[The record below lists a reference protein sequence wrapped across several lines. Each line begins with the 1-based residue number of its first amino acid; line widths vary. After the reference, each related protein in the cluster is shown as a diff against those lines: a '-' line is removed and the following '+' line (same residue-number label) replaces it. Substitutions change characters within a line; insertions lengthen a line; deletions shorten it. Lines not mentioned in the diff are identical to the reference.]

1 MFEKISKERVKNS
14 NHNTRK
20 KKIHTYKTYQ
30 KFSRLQLLT
39 K

>member
-20 KKIHTYKTYQ
+20 KKKYIHTRPIKSLADYNY
-30 KFSRLQLLT
+30 
-39 K
+39 